1 MLWKFNKQIV
11 TLHVSKKIGVTPVKN
26 TKRIYIKDL
35 KLEEFKKLV
44 CSINKADK
52 TDFNNKYDE
61 IFKNKN
67 RRNTK

>member
-1 MLWKFNKQIV
+1 M
-11 TLHVSKKIGVTPVKN
+11 KN